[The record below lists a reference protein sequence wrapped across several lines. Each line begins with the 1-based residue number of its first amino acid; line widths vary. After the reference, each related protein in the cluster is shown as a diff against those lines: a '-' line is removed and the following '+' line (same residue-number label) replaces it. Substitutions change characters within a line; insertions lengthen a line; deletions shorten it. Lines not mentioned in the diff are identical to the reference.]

1 MFLLNCLFTLFFKAG
16 SHRADEE
23 LRGIDDNLGQAVEDC
38 IQAAGVVMNSNYQ
51 KTLMKAA
58 QFGRAFCKTSSSSSN
73 MTSVSGGS
81 DNFSSMC
88 KNLRVLNALK
98 EPTIG
103 MPLTL
108 AQYEYLSYGVVIDRL
123 LQRRLFPLASKISNF
138 LQVENGESRILAHW
152 ACYKVS
158 QQTDSDDDIAQSI
171 EKRLNSV
178 ESGVVKNISYCD
190 IAARAADCGR
200 TQLAIRLLN
209 SETSVNRQ
217 VLYSQVCHAI
227 KKITR

>member
-1 MFLLNCLFTLFFKAG
+1 
-16 SHRADEE
+16 
-23 LRGIDDNLGQAVEDC
+23 
-38 IQAAGVVMNSNYQ
+38 MNSNYQ

-58 QFGRAFCKTSSSSSN
+58 QFGRAFCKASSSSN
-73 MTSVSGGS
+73 MSSSS

-98 EPTIG
+98 EPKIG

-108 AQYEYLSYGVVIDRL
+108 TQYEYLSYGVVIDRL

-158 QQTDSDDDIAQSI
+158 QQDDSDDAIAQSI
-171 EKRLNSV
+171 EKRLNSS

-217 VLYSQVCHAI
+217 VLSKPQMCHVV
-227 KKITR
+227 KKNSKVFLTNCQ

>member
-1 MFLLNCLFTLFFKAG
+1 
-16 SHRADEE
+16 
-23 LRGIDDNLGQAVEDC
+23 
-38 IQAAGVVMNSNYQ
+38 MNSNYQ

-138 LQVENGESRILAHW
+138 LQVENGESRILKII
-152 ACYKVS
+152 YFS
-158 QQTDSDDDIAQSI
+158 
-171 EKRLNSV
+171 KR
-178 ESGVVKNISYCD
+178 
-190 IAARAADCGR
+190 
-200 TQLAIRLLN
+200 
-209 SETSVNRQ
+209 
-217 VLYSQVCHAI
+217 
-227 KKITR
+227 

>member
-1 MFLLNCLFTLFFKAG
+1 MFTFLKAG

-58 QFGRAFCKTSSSSSN
+58 QFGRAFCKGSSSN
-73 MTSVSGGS
+73 MSTSSS

-103 MPLTL
+103 VPLTL
-108 AQYEYLSYGVVIDRL
+108 TQYEYLSYGVVIDRL

-158 QQTDSDDDIAQSI
+158 QQADSDDDIAQSI
-171 EKRLNSV
+171 EKRLNSA

-217 VLYSQVCHAI
+217 VRYSQVQVCHVI
-227 KKITR
+227 KEITR